1 MTLTGHF
8 RKIFV
13 TVMKYEIWA
22 LLEFYAASI
31 SSFVPTFRD
40 NFSGPIFK
48 VQADSLPSEN
58 GIDGL
63 SRDVGN

>member
-8 RKIFV
+8 RDIFV

-31 SSFVPTFRD
+31 SSFVRTFRD
-40 NFSGPIFK
+40 NLLGPIFK
-48 VQADSLPSEN
+48 VPADSLPSE
-58 GIDGL
+58 DATDML
-63 SRDVGN
+63 SRNVGN